1 MDLPPRRRSRQRQDA
16 IADALYIIGERWT
29 LLVLRELGS
38 GVTRF
43 ADIQGHTGAPRSTL
57 SPRLRKLEDYRLIE
71 RHRYCEHPSR
81 NEYFLTQAGQDLR
94 PVLRSLRNRGR
105 TLRHPDRF

>member
-1 MDLPPRRRSRQRQDA
+1 MDLPPRCRSRQRQDA
-16 IADALYIIGERWT
+16 IADALHIIGERWT

-43 ADIQGHTGAPRSTL
+43 EEIQGRTGAPRSTL
-57 SPRLRKLEDYRLIE
+57 SRRLRKLKDYRLIE
-71 RHRYCEHPSR
+71 RRRSCEHPPR

-94 PVLRSLRNRGR
+94 PVLRSLRQWGERYATR
-105 TLRHPDRF
+105 DRS